1 MKELLGIGF
10 FIIAALAT
18 PVSVV
23 YGLHEWVIVDVEFKF
38 ALWEAAKLWLSMIA
52 MVIPGGIILVLSK

>member
-23 YGLHEWVIVDVEFKF
+23 YGIYEWVVIDVQFKY
-38 ALWEAAKLWLSMIA
+38 ALWEACKMWLSMIA
-52 MVIPGGIILVLSK
+52 MVVPGGVLLALSK